1 MRVATSTMSSSLI
14 TQALRNQGDYNSALN
29 QQSSGLKD
37 PSLNGL
43 GGLAG
48 TTVSLASDLKRSDHL
63 VTQAT
68 TAQSEVEV
76 AYGKVSKI
84 ADLVKTAQ
92 VAIAAAISG
101 DVSNATGLPT
111 SAEGWLTDIANMLN
125 TQVGGTYVF
134 AGAGGVGAPVD
145 LSAYNPPLLPAVPTP
160 LNTDY
165 YKGSTT
171 TTQIMVDADAKGGI
185 EYGVTA
191 GNDVFA
197 NTLKAI
203 HDLTKSPPDLA
214 TLQSASK
221 ALSAATTELG
231 KTLETLSAQSDRLTS
246 LVDTQTEFQ
255 LFAES
260 ALESLTKVDVAEATA
275 KASERSVVLKASFSA
290 LSSMMS
296 LSLLDYLR

>member
-92 VAIAAAISG
+92 VAITAAISG
-101 DVSNATGLPT
+101 DVSKATGLQA
-111 SAEGWLTDIANMLN
+111 SAEGWLTDIAAMLN

-134 AGAGGVGAPVD
+134 AGAGSVGAPVD
-145 LSAYNPPLLPAVPTP
+145 LSAYGGASS
-160 LNTDY
+160 TDTSY
-165 YKGSTT
+165 YSGTT
-171 TTQIMVDADAKGGI
+171 TPTQMMVDAEGGI
-185 EYGVTA
+185 EYGTLA
-191 GNDVFA
+191 NDPAFA
-197 NTLKAI
+197 NTLKALYDI
-203 HDLTKSPPDLA
+203 ANTNPPTLA
-214 TLQSASK
+214 TLQSAST
-221 ALSAATTELG
+221 ALSAATTDLG
-231 KTLETLSAQSDRLTS
+231 KTLETLSAQSDRLTA

-290 LSSMMS
+290 LSSMIS